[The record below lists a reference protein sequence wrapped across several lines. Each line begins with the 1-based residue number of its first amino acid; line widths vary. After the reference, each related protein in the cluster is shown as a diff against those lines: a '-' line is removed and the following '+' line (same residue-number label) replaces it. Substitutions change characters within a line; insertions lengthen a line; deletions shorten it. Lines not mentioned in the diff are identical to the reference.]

1 MITIPQAEWARAV
14 AMIPEGQIATES
26 DVLAYLKRRFLIP
39 DDREVRINWERIAH
53 YYRLRQG
60 RVEVDYTDD
69 GDGWQPVP
77 TWRVVNSFGYIT
89 KQSVADYSLRQEG
102 HELEPC
108 GQGGL
113 NLRPKDWKKKRF
125 RFPENTNQR

>member
-39 DDREVRINWERIAH
+39 ADRDVRINWERVAH
-53 YYRLRQG
+53 YYRIRQG
-60 RVEVDYTDD
+60 RVEVEYNDD